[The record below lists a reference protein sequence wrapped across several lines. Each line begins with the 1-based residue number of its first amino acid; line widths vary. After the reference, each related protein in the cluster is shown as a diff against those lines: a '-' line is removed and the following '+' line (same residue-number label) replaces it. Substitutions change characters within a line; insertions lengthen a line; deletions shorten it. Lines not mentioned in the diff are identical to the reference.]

1 MKPRA
6 PRGVLAR
13 AWTAIGVLLSRDVV
27 VVTNAIAF
35 NFLLCLFPL
44 LLVLVA
50 AAQQLGDSRRISP
63 ALLSVINELIP
74 FEQQTLATSL
84 RSLGR
89 MAKTFEVFSLVVVV
103 WGSSGIF
110 TCAGYFWETRSQGRT
125 GPGLSVGTKLQCR
138 VLPFSRTRS
147 MVPVMVLAPSFT
159 TV

>member
-1 MKPRA
+1 MRA
-6 PRGVLAR
+6 
-13 AWTAIGVLLSRDVV
+13 LLSRDVV

-50 AAQQLGDSRRISP
+50 AAQQLGDSRRIGP

-74 FEQQTLATSL
+74 FEHQTLATSL
-84 RSLGR
+84 RSLGK

-110 TCAGYFWETRSQGRT
+110 MPVEMALNRVWGGQPRALPVQPRSW
-125 GPGLSVGTKLQCR
+125 
-138 VLPFSRTRS
+138 
-147 MVPVMVLAPSFT
+147 PSS
-159 TV
+159 

>member
-13 AWTAIGVLLSRDVV
+13 AWTAVGVLLSRDVV

-50 AAQQLGDSRRISP
+50 AAQQLGDRRRISP

-74 FEQQTLATSL
+74 FEPQTLATSL

-103 WGSSGIF
+103 WGSSG
-110 TCAGYFWETRSQGRT
+110 TTHVTAVSDCRRNNGRSPHDWLDALR
-125 GPGLSVGTKLQCR
+125 P
-138 VLPFSRTRS
+138 
-147 MVPVMVLAPSFT
+147 
-159 TV
+159 